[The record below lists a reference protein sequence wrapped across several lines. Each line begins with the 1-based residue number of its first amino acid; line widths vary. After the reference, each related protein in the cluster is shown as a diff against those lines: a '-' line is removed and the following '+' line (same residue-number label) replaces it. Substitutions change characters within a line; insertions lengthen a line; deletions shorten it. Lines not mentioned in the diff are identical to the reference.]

1 LEYIFGK
8 NPVIE
13 LIKSGHEVSEIFMEN
28 SPAKKPFF
36 REVIARMRELKKV
49 IKYSYVTR
57 EKLTNMCQSPDHQGI
72 AAEFGG
78 FKTAGIQ
85 AYLKEIGKKED
96 IFLFILDCIH
106 DPHNL
111 GAILRSSYS
120 LGVSGCVIFEKRS
133 AKINATVAKTSAGAV
148 FHSKLIMSEGIF
160 DAITNLRGAGFTV
173 LGCEMNAEKNIF
185 DYNLKKGRYAVI
197 LSNEGEGLSG
207 KSQSKIDGTVKIPM
221 TSDFDSLN
229 VSVTAGIIAYEYARQ
244 GFAK

>member
-1 LEYIFGK
+1 MEYIFGK

-13 LIKSGHEVSEIFMEN
+13 LIKSDYEIGEIFMEN

-36 REVIARMRELKKV
+36 RDVIAKMRESKKTV
-49 IKYSYVTR
+49 KYSYITR
-57 EKLTNMCQSPDHQGI
+57 EKLTALCASCDHQGI
-72 AAEFGG
+72 AAEFAG
-78 FKTAGIQ
+78 FKKTGIQ
-85 AYLKEIGKKED
+85 GYIKDIGKKED

-120 LGVSGCVIFEKRS
+120 LGVAGCVIFEKRS

-160 DAITNLRGAGFTV
+160 DAISNLKNAGFTV
-173 LGCEMNAEKNIF
+173 LGCQMGAEKNIF
-185 DYNLKKGRYAVI
+185 DYNLKKGRYAII

-207 KSQSKIDGTVKIPM
+207 KSASKIDGEVKIPM
-221 TSDFDSLN
+221 AAGFDSLN

-244 GFAK
+244 GLAR

>member
-1 LEYIFGK
+1 MEYIYGK

-13 LIKSGHEVSEIFMEN
+13 LIKSDYEIGEILMEN

-36 REVIARMRELKKV
+36 RDVIAKMRELKKMV
-49 IKYSYVTR
+49 KYSYVTR
-57 EKLTNMCQSPDHQGI
+57 EKLTTLCASPDHQGI
-72 AAEFGG
+72 AAGFAG

-85 AYLKEIGKKED
+85 GYIKDIAKKED

-120 LGVSGCVIFEKRS
+120 LGVDGCVIFEKRS

-160 DAITNLRGAGFTV
+160 DAITNLRNAGFTV
-173 LGCEMNAEKNIF
+173 LGCQMNAEKNIF
-185 DYNLKKGRYAVI
+185 DYNLKKGRYAII

-207 KSQSKIDGTVKIPM
+207 KSVSKIDGEVKIPM
-221 TSDFDSLN
+221 AAGFDSLN